1 MEKSNKVIILS
12 LKGILAVI
20 LGYVT
25 LRIVNLPRTN
35 ILSMIFENGLDSRG
49 FPTTENSQIG
59 FLVYIIIAGLLGAY
73 VVGLFSKRNNWT
85 LLLIFFGLLLIND
98 IYSVLSPLVDQPV
111 WVKVVIFITLPLQIW
126 IGGILGMRT
135 IKS

>member
-49 FPTTENSQIG
+49 FPTTVNSQIG
-59 FLVYIIIAGLLGAY
+59 FLVYIFIAGLLGAY